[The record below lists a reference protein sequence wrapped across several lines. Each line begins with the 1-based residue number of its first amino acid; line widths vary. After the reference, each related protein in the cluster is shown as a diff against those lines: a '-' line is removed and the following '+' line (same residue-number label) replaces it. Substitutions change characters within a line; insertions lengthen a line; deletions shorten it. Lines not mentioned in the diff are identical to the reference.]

1 MKKLKRDTRHAMVA
15 GVIAGFAEYFVVDVT
30 VLRVLFI
37 AALLI
42 TGFFPLGLAYIIAIF
57 IMPIDLP
64 AHAGEPV
71 IHVYAEEKS
80 TSNPGA

>member
-1 MKKLKRDTRHAMVA
+1 MVA
-15 GVIAGFAEYFVVDVT
+15 GVIAGFAEYFAIDVT

-57 IMPIDLP
+57 IMPIN
-64 AHAGEPV
+64 EPI
-71 IHVYAEEKS
+71 IHVHADEKS
-80 TSNPGA
+80 QNNTSA